1 MLVNYQTTDKN
12 ENTNIS
18 MNSNTSRILSFNT
31 DSKFKLLIN
40 KKSMNDKSGMF
51 FTNYILSENNS
62 TLILNDISPEE
73 VIQKISNK
81 TIENNIKNLLT
92 YDYKNLFDESTLKNE
107 AGTKNDFSVE
117 YEVLKSNLMFSEK
130 YSDNKGKNLLIK
142 FDLNEK
148 EGPFILDKN
157 LIHYYFNCY
166 IDKSNEGEN
175 DIFKNDISFLLDIK
189 KLIKSIQAR
198 LENLKQKGI
207 KDLNDEIFVPL
218 LTSNLGIIISQ
229 NPNNPKLNLETMKM
243 NFNSI
248 VKQKFILKSI
258 LISFNIS
265 LSIDNDT
272 LSLDKSQNLLIND
285 IENLE
290 KISDSV
296 KDNITSCGSSNNYN
310 SSKKSGSE
318 KDPLD
323 YNIKPFPFRKM
334 SAFTMSENNDFISDS
349 DYSVNYDK
357 KNSTDLSYNLRKT
370 SNISLNNFS
379 QPKSRKKAYQ
389 KKQYKDFNYI
399 GNKTFLCSKD
409 TFSNILFNKFQ
420 DKSKSTCNLKILI
433 EFLKIKLNRTFEEVN
448 LFKFFN
454 CFYRI
459 SSLSLKI
466 PFFKTDGKIIEKTI
480 TPTLKQL
487 NLVIKNSKLIKKL
500 KEKHSDKIYIDSTS
514 SQKEISFN
522 IDGFGINIF
531 ENESLVKINYDE
543 KKPYYL
549 NDSLNDKLEQLMNI
563 SRYIRKINIKKC
575 VDINKSFISVEWNFI
590 NGNNIFNSS
599 FTSYYLFN
607 SDLLGVLSDIKEKE
621 FSFWLNSVE
630 ESTNKNTDINYRNI
644 IYENYSNITNFI
656 NNINR

>member
-18 MNSNTSRILSFNT
+18 MNSNTSRILSFNA

-265 LSIDNDT
+265 LSVDNI
-272 LSLDKSQNLLIND
+272 LLNS
-285 IENLE
+285 E
-290 KISDSV
+290 KNFLNNESETSEKKSDSV
-296 KDNITSCGSSNNYN
+296 KDNITGSSNQYN
-310 SSKKSGSE
+310 SSKKSENE
-318 KDPLD
+318 KTSQD
-323 YNIKPFPFRKM
+323 NSIKLYPFRKM
-334 SAFTMSENNDFISDS
+334 STLTVSGNYDFMSES
-349 DYSVNYDK
+349 DYIKGNFEK
-357 KNSTDLSYNLRKT
+357 KSSIDLSHNSHKI
-370 SNISLNNFS
+370 SNKFLSSFL
-379 QPKSRKKAYQ
+379 QPKSRKKSYQ
-389 KKQYKDFNYI
+389 RDKYKNFNYLI
-399 GNKTFLCSKD
+399 NKTFLCSKD

>member
-1 MLVNYQTTDKN
+1 VKVLSS
-12 ENTNIS
+12 NI
-18 MNSNTSRILSFNT
+18 
-31 DSKFKLLIN
+31 
-40 KKSMNDKSGMF
+40 
-51 FTNYILSENNS
+51 
-62 TLILNDISPEE
+62 
-73 VIQKISNK
+73 
-81 TIENNIKNLLT
+81 
-92 YDYKNLFDESTLKNE
+92 
-107 AGTKNDFSVE
+107 
-117 YEVLKSNLMFSEK
+117 
-130 YSDNKGKNLLIK
+130 
-142 FDLNEK
+142 
-148 EGPFILDKN
+148 
-157 LIHYYFNCY
+157 
-166 IDKSNEGEN
+166 
-175 DIFKNDISFLLDIK
+175 
-189 KLIKSIQAR
+189 
-198 LENLKQKGI
+198 
-207 KDLNDEIFVPL
+207 
-218 LTSNLGIIISQ
+218 GIIISQ
-229 NPNNPKLNLETMKM
+229 NPKNQTLNLEAMKM

-258 LISFNIS
+258 LVTFNIS
-265 LSIDNDT
+265 LSIDNEI
-272 LSLDKSQNLLIND
+272 LNVEKNLLIND
-285 IENLE
+285 SENYE
-290 KISDSV
+290 KKSDSA
-296 KDNITSCGSSNNYN
+296 KDNITGCGSSNNYN

-318 KDPLD
+318 KDPQD
-323 YNIKPFPFRKM
+323 NSIKQYPFRKM
-334 SAFTMSENNDFISDS
+334 STLTVSGNYDFLSES
-349 DYSVNYDK
+349 DYINDHFEK
-357 KNSTDLSYNLRKT
+357 KNSIDLSYKSLK
-370 SNISLNNFS
+370 ISKKFHNSFLDS
-379 QPKSRKKAYQ
+379 KSRKKSYQ
-389 KKQYKDFNYI
+389 RDKYKDFTYLL
-399 GNKTFLCSKD
+399 NKTFLCKKD